1 MELLSAMVFGACAGA
16 LMYLS
21 GVGGGVV
28 VVPTLVGI
36 FGMTLPVA
44 VGTASA
50 FSFVYKIGAGFSH
63 QRAGNV
69 VWPLL
74 RTFLKA
80 AAGVCLICSL
90 LVVWVM
96 GQPGLLASVVNV
108 SLKLAIFAAGVLALV
123 SLHSQNLSRVLQR
136 LGLTPLAC
144 ATGALVGATGTGGG
158 ILVTPALLATSGE
171 SAQRVVGTSL
181 VIGLALSACT
191 GVVFGMNG
199 SIDISILGAMLLGA
213 LVSMP
218 IARFGFERLSAQAI
232 CQLTS
237 AAILLALAMMTA
249 SFWRTT
255 FS

>member
-1 MELLSAMVFGACAGA
+1 M
-16 LMYLS
+16 
-21 GVGGGVV
+21 
-28 VVPTLVGI
+28 LVGI

-63 QRAGNV
+63 KRAGNV

-80 AAGVCLICSL
+80 AAGVCLLCSL

-96 GQPGLLASVVNV
+96 GQPGALASVVNG
-108 SLKLAIFAAGVLALV
+108 SLKLAIFVAGVLALV
-123 SLHSQNLSRVLQR
+123 SLHSQNLSRVLQG

-191 GVVFGMNG
+191 GMVFGMTG

-218 IARFGFERLSAQAI
+218 IARIGFERLSAQAI
-232 CQLTS
+232 RQLTS
-237 AAILLALAMMTA
+237 AAIVLALAMMTA
-249 SFWRTT
+249 SVWRTI

>member
-1 MELLSAMVFGACAGA
+1 
-16 LMYLS
+16 
-21 GVGGGVV
+21 
-28 VVPTLVGI
+28 
-36 FGMTLPVA
+36 MTLPVA
-44 VGTASA
+44 VGTASV

-80 AAGVCLICSL
+80 AAGVCLLCSL
-90 LVVWVM
+90 LVVWVI
-96 GQPGLLASVVNV
+96 GQSGALASVVNG
-108 SLKLAIFAAGVLALV
+108 SLKLAIFVAGLLALV

-199 SIDISILGAMLLGA
+199 SIDLPILGTMLLGA

-218 IARFGFERLSAQAI
+218 IARLGFERLSAQAI
-232 CQLTS
+232 RQLTS
-237 AAILLALAMMTA
+237 AAIVLALAMMTA
-249 SFWRTT
+249 SVLRTT

>member
-80 AAGVCLICSL
+80 AAGVCLLCSL

-96 GQPGLLASVVNV
+96 GQPGALASVVNG
-108 SLKLAIFAAGVLALV
+108 SLKLAIFVAGVLALV

-144 ATGALVGATGTGGG
+144 ATGGG

-199 SIDISILGAMLLGA
+199 SIDLPILGTMLLGA

-218 IARFGFERLSAQAI
+218 IARLGFERLSAQAI
-232 CQLTS
+232 RQLTS
-237 AAILLALAMMTA
+237 AAIVLALAMMTA
-249 SFWRTT
+249 SVLRTT

>member
-1 MELLSAMVFGACAGA
+1 
-16 LMYLS
+16 
-21 GVGGGVV
+21 
-28 VVPTLVGI
+28 
-36 FGMTLPVA
+36 MTLPVA

-80 AAGVCLICSL
+80 AAGVCLLCSL

-96 GQPGLLASVVNV
+96 GQPGALASVVNG
-108 SLKLAIFAAGVLALV
+108 SLKLAIFVAGVLALV

-199 SIDISILGAMLLGA
+199 SIDLPILGTMLLGA

-218 IARFGFERLSAQAI
+218 IARLGFERLSAQAI
-232 CQLTS
+232 RQLTS
-237 AAILLALAMMTA
+237 AAIVLALAMMTA
-249 SFWRTT
+249 SVLRTT

>member
-1 MELLSAMVFGACAGA
+1 MELISAMAFGACAGM
-16 LMYLS
+16 LMYVS

-28 VVPTLVGI
+28 VVPALVGL
-36 FGMTLPVA
+36 FGMPLAVA

-69 VWPLL
+69 AWPLF
-74 RTFLKA
+74 RAFLKA
-80 AAGVCLICSL
+80 AVGVCLVCSV

-96 GQPGLLASVVNV
+96 DQPGVLASAVTWA
-108 SLKLAIFAAGVLALV
+108 LKVAIFAAGVLALL
-123 SLHSQNLSRVLQR
+123 SLHSQNLSCFLQR

-144 ATGALVGATGTGGG
+144 ATGALVGTTGTGGG

-199 SIDISILGAMLLGA
+199 SIDTFNLGAMLLGA

-232 CQLTS
+232 RRLTS
-237 AAILLALAMMTA
+237 ASIVLALAMMMA
-249 SFWRTT
+249 SVWRST

>member
-1 MELLSAMVFGACAGA
+1 
-16 LMYLS
+16 
-21 GVGGGVV
+21 
-28 VVPTLVGI
+28 
-36 FGMTLPVA
+36 MTLPVA

-80 AAGVCLICSL
+80 AAGVCLLCSL

-96 GQPGLLASVVNV
+96 GQPGALASVVNG
-108 SLKLAIFAAGVLALV
+108 SLKLAIFVAGVLALV
-123 SLHSQNLSRVLQR
+123 SLHSQNLSRVLQG

>member
-1 MELLSAMVFGACAGA
+1 MELLSAMVFGGCAGA

-63 QRAGNV
+63 QRAGKV

-80 AAGVCLICSL
+80 AAGVCLLCSL

-96 GQPGLLASVVNV
+96 GQPGALASVVNG
-108 SLKLAIFAAGVLALV
+108 SLKLAIFVAGVLALV
-123 SLHSQNLSRVLQR
+123 SLHSQNLSRVLQG

-237 AAILLALAMMTA
+237 AAIVLALAMMTA

>member
-1 MELLSAMVFGACAGA
+1 MELLSAIVFGGCAGA

-28 VVPTLVGI
+28 VVPMLVGI

-63 QRAGNV
+63 KRAGNV

-80 AAGVCLICSL
+80 AAGVCLLCSL

-96 GQPGLLASVVNV
+96 GQSGPLASVVNG
-108 SLKLAIFAAGVLALV
+108 SLKLAIFVAGVLALV

-191 GVVFGMNG
+191 GMVFGMTG

-213 LVSMP
+213 LVTMP
-218 IARFGFERLSAQAI
+218 IARIGFERLSAQAI
-232 CQLTS
+232 RQLTS
-237 AAILLALAMMTA
+237 AAIVLALAMMMA
-249 SFWRTT
+249 SVWRTT

>member
-1 MELLSAMVFGACAGA
+1 MELLSAMVFGGCAGA
-16 LMYLS
+16 LMYFS

-44 VGTASA
+44 VGTASV

-80 AAGVCLICSL
+80 AAGVCLLCSL
-90 LVVWVM
+90 LVVWVI
-96 GQPGLLASVVNV
+96 GQSGALASVVNG
-108 SLKLAIFAAGVLALV
+108 SLKLAIFVAGLLALV

-199 SIDISILGAMLLGA
+199 SIDLPILGTMLLGA

-218 IARFGFERLSAQAI
+218 IARLGFERLSAQAI
-232 CQLTS
+232 RQLTS
-237 AAILLALAMMTA
+237 AAIVLALAMMTA
-249 SFWRTT
+249 SVLRTT

>member
-1 MELLSAMVFGACAGA
+1 
-16 LMYLS
+16 
-21 GVGGGVV
+21 
-28 VVPTLVGI
+28 
-36 FGMTLPVA
+36 MTLPVA

-80 AAGVCLICSL
+80 AAGVCLLCSL

-96 GQPGLLASVVNV
+96 GQPGALASVVNG
-108 SLKLAIFAAGVLALV
+108 SLKLAIFVAGVLALV
-123 SLHSQNLSRVLQR
+123 SLHSQNLSRVLQG

-237 AAILLALAMMTA
+237 AAIVLALAMMTA